1 MLNQRIDLSYDF
13 QASFDV
19 YLGNNANGAD
29 GLAFVLQND
38 PLGANAIGGDGGNYG
53 AVGIKNGLGIAF
65 DTWQNANLGDMAGDH
80 TDFFKTGAPLAT
92 SRISD
97 QQSIGNGNVDRWQL
111 AQCAGQ
117 LERHG
122 SHPDV
127 LVRRQA
133 AGLAQPGHRR
143 QV

>member
-19 YLGNNANGAD
+19 YLGNNAKGAD

-38 PLGANAIGGDGGNYG
+38 PRGANAIGGGGGNYG

-65 DTWQNANLGDMAGDH
+65 DTWQNANIGDMAGDH

-97 QQSIGNGNVDRWQL
+97 QLPIGNGNARWPL

-117 LERHG
+117 LERDG
-122 SHPDV
+122 PHPDV
-127 LVRRQA
+127 LV
-133 AGLAQPGHRR
+133 
-143 QV
+143 